1 MDEQQL
7 KEAIKKFVDQGEFD
21 KTWISAFNKLYGSV
35 APYKIM
41 LQIALEVNNGS
52 AKKAAKK

>member
-7 KEAIKKFVDQGEFD
+7 KEAIRKFVDEGEFD

-52 AKKAAKK
+52 TKKAA

>member
-7 KEAIKKFVDQGEFD
+7 KEAIRKFVDEGEFD

-41 LQIALEVNNGS
+41 LQIALEVNNGLT
-52 AKKAAKK
+52 KKAAKK